1 MTTNLLMR
9 AERDGRAE
17 FVVAKDYYWHMNIA
31 MSDLLKGANQAFE
44 HFDETEQREFEISR
58 NSYWWIDSKVVYNV
72 LRDPTPK
79 DLTVRSLRSD
89 WMSVTAC
96 LDDENAL
103 ADGALT
109 KLGVVFRAI
118 GENSRW

>member
-1 MTTNLLMR
+1 M
-9 AERDGRAE
+9 
-17 FVVAKDYYWHMNIA
+17 AKDYYWHMNIA